1 MSACCGLANRMQF
14 GSMPGRSCW
23 LMLVLAVSS
32 AAALGHAA
40 TVEHT
45 FNVATVSWPR
55 ICQPGNVSIP
65 AVDAVP
71 GPVIEACEGDT
82 VVVHVINDSPYN
94 VTVHWHGV
102 FQRGTPWADGPDMV
116 TQCPI
121 RPGHRYTYRFSVPGQ
136 EGTLWWHAH
145 SSFLRATVHGALII
159 RPRAGAAAYPFP
171 TPDGGEKT
179 VLLGEWWNNETVIAS
194 NVIAADAY
202 TINGKPGDLYAC
214 DNTRIARFDVT
225 RNSTYLLRIINAA
238 LNTAFFFK
246 VAGHTFTVVAA
257 DASYTDPYETDVI
270 VVAPGQTVD
279 ALMSASAAP
288 GCYYMAISPYQSGF
302 PPPPVGFNGNV
313 STALVEYAGAAGGDR
328 APAMPAVPEPTD
340 TDTANRF
347 YTGMTGLLRPGRPMV
362 PLAVDTRMFVTIGL
376 GLRYPPSCEP
386 TPSPSPA
393 CKPIPVA
400 TMNNQSFVLP
410 STVSMLD
417 ARYGNRTDGVYTSD
431 FPDRPPVEFDYTN
444 ATREVVLGVAAAAA
458 LLFPGPPVTRA
469 RKVRYN
475 ATVEMVLQNTALM
488 SRESHPMHL
497 HGFNFFVLAQGF
509 GNYDDGDHGE
519 RRLNLRNPQ
528 QRNTIAVPTGG
539 WAVIRFVA
547 DNPGMWFMHCHIDS
561 HLSMGLAMVFE
572 VEDGP
577 SPDTKVPAPPSDL
590 PRC

>member
-14 GSMPGRSCW
+14 GSMPGSCW
-23 LMLVLAVSS
+23 LILVLAVSS
-32 AAALGHAA
+32 AAAPADAA

-65 AVDAVP
+65 AVDGVP
-71 GPVIEACEGDT
+71 GPVIEASEGDT

-102 FQRGTPWADGPDMV
+102 FQRGTPWADGPEMV

-121 RPGHRYTYRFSVPGQ
+121 RPGQRYTYRFAVSGQ

-159 RPRAGAAAYPFP
+159 RPRGGAAAYPFP
-171 TPDGGEKT
+171 APDGGEKA
-179 VLLGEWWNNETVIAS
+179 VILGEWWNNETVIDS
-194 NVIAADAY
+194 NAIAVAY
-202 TINGKPGDLYAC
+202 TINGKPGDLCAC
-214 DNTRIARFDVT
+214 ASTPDRSARFELT

-270 VVAPGQTVD
+270 VIAPGQTVD
-279 ALMSASAAP
+279 ALMSATAAP
-288 GCYYMAISPYQSGF
+288 GCYYMAISPYQSAF
-302 PPPPVGFNGNV
+302 PPPPGGFNGNV
-313 STALVEYAGAAGGDR
+313 TTALVEYAGASGGGGQ
-328 APAMPAVPEPTD
+328 PAMPAMPEPTD

-347 YTGMTGLLRPGRPMV
+347 YTGMTGLIRPGRPTV

-376 GLRYPPSCEP
+376 GLRYPPSCDP
-386 TPSPSPA
+386 TAAAQPPA
-393 CKPIPVA
+393 CQPIPIA
-400 TMNNQSFVLP
+400 TMNNHSFVLP
-410 STVSMLD
+410 STISMLD
-417 ARYGNRTDGVYTSD
+417 ARYGDTPEGVYTSD

-444 ATREVVLGVAAAAA
+444 ATQEVVLGGGAAAA
-458 LLFPGPPVTRA
+458 LLFPGAPATKV
-469 RKVRYN
+469 RKVGYN
-475 ATVEMVLQNTALM
+475 ETVEMVLQNTALVG
-488 SRESHPMHL
+488 RESHPMHL

-509 GNYDDGDHGE
+509 GNYDDGE

-528 QRNTIAVPTGG
+528 ERNTIAVPTGG

-547 DNPGMWFMHCHIDS
+547 DNPGMWFMHCHLDS

-572 VEDGP
+572 VEDGTT
-577 SPDTKVPAPPSDL
+577 PDTKLPPPPPDL
-590 PRC
+590 PQC